1 MKKLSMII
9 VLTVLMGGFTLAQ
22 DKAAIKYAST
32 ITAQDMRS
40 KLTVL
45 ASDEMGGRETGEKG
59 QKMAAEFLAK
69 FYADLGMTAPSE
81 GTYYQKFN
89 LYQTDWTEVTLKTK
103 KGQQKNG
110 ETFIFRGNGNMQKEE
125 KIFTVFA
132 GAGTDADLEGLDLT
146 DKGVIIMSAGNDNEA
161 IKRVKEAGARAIF
174 VANADTEQ
182 FTNSLPRMARFLLKG
197 RLSPK
202 DGRDAEESL
211 MFYISIDMAADLL
224 NSSNDKLTAAM
235 SDSKSIKGRTVRTFV
250 KRTIHAVP
258 TENMVA
264 YIEGTDLKDEVLVIS
279 SHFDHIGQNEDG
291 TVINNGADDDGSGTT
306 AVMEIAEAFKQASN
320 EGNGPRRSILFLNV
334 TGEEK
339 GLLGS
344 AYYGDN
350 PLFPLENTVN
360 NLNIDMIGRVDPDHE
375 SDPNYVYVIGSEKLS
390 SHLKV
395 ISEYA
400 NITYTKMNLDYR
412 YDDPEDKNRFYYRS
426 DHYNF
431 AKHGIPIIFYFNGT
445 HADYHRPSDTIE
457 KIEFDLMAER
467 TKLVFHTAWLLA
479 NRDERTPVDKE
490 DDMTYNR

>member
-1 MKKLSMII
+1 MII

>member
-1 MKKLSMII
+1 MTI
-9 VLTVLMGGFTLAQ
+9 VLTVLVVACAYAQ

-69 FYADLGMTAPSE
+69 FYADLGMDAPSE

-89 LYQTDWTEVTLKTK
+89 LYQTDWTGVTLKTK

-110 ETFIFRGNGNMQKEE
+110 DTFIFRGNGNMTKEA

-132 GAGTDADLEGLDLT
+132 GAGAEADFEGLDLK
-146 DKGVIIMSAGNDNEA
+146 DKGVIIMSSENDRET
-161 IKRVKEAGARAIF
+161 IKRAKDAGARAVF
-174 VANADTEQ
+174 VANADTEA
-182 FTNSLPRMARFLLKG
+182 FTKGLPRIARRSLKG
-197 RLSPK
+197 RLSTK
-202 DGRDAEESL
+202 DGRDAAENL
-211 MFYISIDMAADLL
+211 LFYISIDMAADLL
-224 NSSNDKLTAAM
+224 NSSTDKLTAAI
-235 SDSKSIKGRTVRTFV
+235 SDSKSIKGRTVRTNV
-250 KRTIHAVP
+250 KRTINEVP

-306 AVMEIAEAFKQASN
+306 AVMEIAEAFKQATN

-350 PLFPLENTVN
+350 PLFPLEKTVN
-360 NLNIDMIGRVDPDHE
+360 NLNIDMIGRIDPDHE
-375 SDPNYVYVIGSEKLS
+375 DNPNYVYAIGSEKLS
-390 SHLKV
+390 SHLKI

-400 NITYTKMNLDYR
+400 NITYTKIDLDYR

-445 HADYHRPSDTIE
+445 HADYHRPSDTVD
-457 KIEFDLMAER
+457 KIEFDLMANR
-467 TKLVFHTAWLLA
+467 TRLVFHTAWLLA
-479 NRDERTPVDKE
+479 NRDERTPVDKK